1 MKNLRLTNYILVVA
15 FLLPIWAMAGNLV
28 GNGGIFLKCE
38 ALGPG
43 ASDSTYSL
51 LDFVERAS
59 GSFQLDSD
67 LETRSGSEIE
77 IAREIVFR
85 LGKVDKTRSSR
96 YRYWLEKF
104 YKETSFVDYDLPRT
118 MDAGFVWEFPS
129 GCELVQGVIQVSP
142 DKEGDP
148 RYIIDK
154 SIWSQASAFNR
165 AGMILHEL
173 VIRDALNQGLE
184 TTDKLRRFVTFLFS
198 KELLV
203 VSDRQ
208 FLDQLE
214 LGGLAVSSLSPK
226 LIACKQSM
234 QNVLVDKS
242 LSQKIKVH
250 PRYFNQEVGTGER
263 QTFFGKRLMTE
274 GSQIVLPLLM
284 KSSMNIF
291 TRSRDSSSPS
301 AFLRTQET
309 SENLLLR
316 LFQKKSSDLVFATLE
331 PYGQTS
337 SSTSTV
343 FLQGVARCS
352 EAGVEFEG
360 QDVNFI
366 DYEVGIGQSLLSTSR
381 YLIQWSLVGQSL
393 EEKSAISTWE
403 VDPNTLER
411 SSLLGS
417 GWHQ

>member
-1 MKNLRLTNYILVVA
+1 M
-15 FLLPIWAMAGNLV
+15 
-28 GNGGIFLKCE
+28 
-38 ALGPG
+38 
-43 ASDSTYSL
+43 
-51 LDFVERAS
+51 
-59 GSFQLDSD
+59 
-67 LETRSGSEIE
+67 
-77 IAREIVFR
+77 
-85 LGKVDKTRSSR
+85 
-96 YRYWLEKF
+96 
-104 YKETSFVDYDLPRT
+104 
-118 MDAGFVWEFPS
+118 
-129 GCELVQGVIQVSP
+129 
-142 DKEGDP
+142 
-148 RYIIDK
+148 
-154 SIWSQASAFNR
+154 
-165 AGMILHEL
+165 
-173 VIRDALNQGLE
+173 IRDALNQGLE

-203 VSDRQ
+203 VSPRQ

-242 LSQKIKVH
+242 LSQKITAQ

-291 TRSRDSSSPS
+291 TSTSDLSSPR

-403 VDPNTLER
+403 VDPNTLEKVQ
-411 SSLLGS
+411 LLGS